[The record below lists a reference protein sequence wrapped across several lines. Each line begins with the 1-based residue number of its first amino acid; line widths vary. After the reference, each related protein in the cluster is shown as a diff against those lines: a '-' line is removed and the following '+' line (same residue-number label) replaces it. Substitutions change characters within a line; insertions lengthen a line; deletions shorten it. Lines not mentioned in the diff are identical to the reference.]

1 LICSA
6 VAPGAIGVNPD
17 GGVHGAD
24 RLGTE
29 RSTSSVEPQPR
40 ATASV
45 LGGTDMTAID
55 REPTGPR
62 LVTPLIP
69 PPSRAGVDITVR
81 PVDAAHGAIV
91 TVEGPVDR
99 ADAAVLGQHLD
110 AELDRGRHVL
120 VVDLSG
126 VPACDPAGVE
136 VLAAARARARRE
148 DVTLHLVHL
157 GAPAARRWLTT
168 AGMS

>member
-1 LICSA
+1 
-6 VAPGAIGVNPD
+6 VNSD
-17 GGVHGAD
+17 GTVHGAD
-24 RLGTE
+24 RVSIE

-40 ATASV
+40 ATANL

-55 REPTGPR
+55 REPAGPR
-62 LVTPLIP
+62 LVTPLTP

-81 PVDAAHGAIV
+81 PVDAAHGAII
-91 TVEGPVDR
+91 TVAGAIDGE
-99 ADAAVLGQHLD
+99 DAAVLGQHLE

-126 VPACDPAGVE
+126 VPTCDRAGVE
-136 VLAAARARARRE
+136 VLAAARDRARRD

>member
-1 LICSA
+1 
-6 VAPGAIGVNPD
+6 VNGD
-17 GGVHGAD
+17 GSVHGAD
-24 RLGTE
+24 RVGIE
-29 RSTSSVEPQPR
+29 RSTSSVESQPR
-40 ATASV
+40 ATASL

-55 REPTGPR
+55 REPAGPR
-62 LVTPLIP
+62 PVTPLPP

-81 PVDAAHGAIV
+81 PVDAAHGAII
-91 TVEGPVDR
+91 TVAGAIDGE
-99 ADAAVLGQHLD
+99 DAAVLGQHLE

-126 VPACDPAGVE
+126 VPTCDRAGVE
-136 VLAAARARARRE
+136 VLAAARDRARRD

>member
-1 LICSA
+1 MNS
-6 VAPGAIGVNPD
+6 D

-24 RLGTE
+24 RVGTE

-55 REPTGPR
+55 REPAGPR
-62 LVTPLIP
+62 LVTPLT

-81 PVDAAHGAIV
+81 PVDAAHGAII
-91 TVEGPVDR
+91 TVEGPLDR
-99 ADAAVLGQHLD
+99 EDAAVLGQHLQ

-126 VPACDPAGVE
+126 VPTCDPAGVE
-136 VLAAARARARRE
+136 VLAAALARARRD

>member
-1 LICSA
+1 MAGCTASTGW
-6 VAPGAIGVNPD
+6 VSSGRRR
-17 GGVHGAD
+17 
-24 RLGTE
+24 RLSPS
-29 RSTSSVEPQPR
+29 RVPPR
-40 ATASV
+40 AFWAE
-45 LGGTDMTAID
+45 TDMTAID

-62 LVTPLIP
+62 LVTPLTP

-81 PVDAAHGAIV
+81 PVDAAHGAII
-91 TVEGPVDR
+91 TVEGHVDGE
-99 ADAAVLGQHLD
+99 DAAVLGQHLD

-126 VPACDPAGVE
+126 VPACHPAGVE

-168 AGMS
+168 AEML